1 MPSRKMTFT
10 LPEEI
15 AVPFL
20 RRVGPSRRSKYVAE
34 AIAAKMRERDKMLM
48 EACEAANNDPETLE
62 IEREMAAL
70 PDTMTEEW
78 DEPFELSQAG

>member
-1 MPSRKMTFT
+1 MATRKMTFT
-10 LPEEI
+10 LPEEV
-15 AVPFL
+15 ATQFL

-34 AIAAKMRERDKMLM
+34 AIAAKLREREQMLID
-48 EACEAANNDPETLE
+48 ACEAANNDPETQE

-78 DEPFELSQAG
+78 EDDSTRQSS

>member
-15 AVPFL
+15 AIPFL

-34 AIAAKMRERDKMLM
+34 AIAARMREREEMIK
-48 EACEAANNDPETLE
+48 EACLAANNDPETQE
-62 IEREMAAL
+62 IQAEFDAL
-70 PDTMTEEW
+70 PDTMTEVW
-78 DEPFELSQAG
+78 DEDSAAG

>member
-10 LPEEI
+10 VPEEI

-34 AIAAKMRERDKMLM
+34 AIAARMRERADIIK
-48 EACEAANNDPETLE
+48 EACLAANNDSETQQMQAE
-62 IEREMAAL
+62 FDAL
-70 PDTMTEEW
+70 PDTMIEEW
-78 DEPFELSQAG
+78 DDDSASG

>member
-20 RRVGPSRRSKYVAE
+20 RRVGPSHRSKYVAE
-34 AIAAKMRERDKMLM
+34 AIAARMRERAEMIK
-48 EACEAANNDPETLE
+48 EACLAANNDPETQQMQAE
-62 IEREMAAL
+62 FDAL

-78 DEPFELSQAG
+78 NDDSASG